1 MGPVGPHGPHAPR
14 TSGGRGR
21 RVSGRAPRIHGGV
34 SKIALIVPQR
44 SVKKIVSKISLKSYD
59 SAAEW
64 HHLLFWIRAF
74 LDTPRSWIRFA
85 YGLDTFWI
93 RFGYG
98 GIILDTLWIRA
109 LWIRFGY
116 VLGTFWIR
124 LGLGYVLDTF

>member
-1 MGPVGPHGPHAPR
+1 MILPQ
-14 TSGGRGR
+14 SGIIFYFGY
-21 RVSGRAPRIHGGV
+21 AH
-34 SKIALIVPQR
+34 
-44 SVKKIVSKISLKSYD
+44 
-59 SAAEW
+59 
-64 HHLLFWIRAF
+64 FWIRLGLGYV
-74 LDTPRSWIRFA
+74 LDTI
-85 YGLDTFWI
+85 WI